1 MATDN
6 LFYQDLK
13 EQVEVAF
20 ADKTNL
26 VIQGGGTKNFFGCY
40 SPGEFL
46 DTKPCLGIISYE
58 PTELVITARAGTSLS
73 EIENTLSSEKQ
84 MLAFEPPYFGKTATF
99 GGMVASGLSGPRRP
113 YVGAVRDFVLGI
125 KCLTGSGKVLT
136 FGGQVMKN
144 VAGYD
149 VSRLMTGALGTLGV
163 LLEISIKVLPKPEIE
178 ISLTKPLDEKAAIEQ
193 MNIWAGKPL
202 PISAAC
208 YEQGNLNIRLSGNTK
223 AVTLAQHK
231 LRMDSHAEGLDYW
244 QKLREH
250 ELSFFTSHDL
260 SLWRVSV
267 PPATRTINLSGEWL
281 IDWGGAQRWLKTSE
295 SVENIRTQVSK
306 MGGHATLFR
315 GGDEHCEVFHPLAPA
330 LQLIHK
336 RLKKVFDPENI
347 LNKGRMYEAM

>member
-1 MATDN
+1 LATDN

-84 MLAFEPPYFGKTATF
+84 MLAFEPPHFGKTATF

-125 KCLTGSGKVLT
+125 KCLTGSGKILT

-163 LLEISIKVLPKPEIE
+163 LLEISIKVLPKPETE
-178 ISLTKPLDEKAAIEQ
+178 VSLTKPFDEEAAIEK
-193 MNIWAGKPL
+193 MNTWAGKPL

-208 YEQGNLNIRLSGNTK
+208 YEQGNLNIRLSGTAK
-223 AVTLAQHK
+223 AVTLAQQK
-231 LRMDSHAEGLDYW
+231 LNMDRHPGSLDYW
-244 QKLREH
+244 QNLREH
-250 ELSFFTSHDL
+250 KLGFFTSNDL
-260 SLWRVSV
+260 SLWRISV
-267 PPATRTINLSGEWL
+267 PPAIKTINLSGEWL

-306 MGGHATLFR
+306 AGGHATLFR
-315 GGDEHCEVFHPLAPA
+315 GGDEQYEVFHPLTPA

-347 LNKGRMYEAM
+347 LNKGRMYRNI